1 MFLLLQL
8 FWTQVSIS
16 LLVVDYNTT
25 NKEVDTLVHDN
36 CNKQKMVITS
46 FFIAPHSYLLRFSFV
61 CIRLSM
67 DIQILSVTVELN
79 MVVWFFI
86 Y

>member
-46 FFIAPHSYLLRFSFV
+46 FFSL
-61 CIRLSM
+61 
-67 DIQILSVTVELN
+67 
-79 MVVWFFI
+79 
-86 Y
+86 